1 MMYLREAFDHYDT
14 IFCTGPRHVK
24 EIRRQEELRG
34 LPAKNL
40 VEAGYYRLERI
51 YEKHKKCEGREIS
64 AHSKPAILVA
74 PSWGDENLLESCGE
88 RLIEILIEAGY
99 EVIVRPH
106 PETVRRSPD
115 LIKALR
121 SRFEDSPDFTLE
133 TSVVTDDSLLRA
145 DALICDCS
153 GIALEFAFGV
163 ERPVLFVDVPLKIR
177 NPKYEELGIEPLEL
191 ELRPQIGK
199 VITPQQLDAVPRIL
213 SEFLDETAARKER
226 LAELREQNVFAF
238 GRSSEI
244 GAGCIVDYLKSRR

>member
-1 MMYLREAFDHYDT
+1 
-14 IFCTGPRHVK
+14 
-24 EIRRQEELRG
+24 
-34 LPAKNL
+34 
-40 VEAGYYRLERI
+40 
-51 YEKHKKCEGREIS
+51 
-64 AHSKPAILVA
+64 
-74 PSWGDENLLESCGE
+74 
-88 RLIEILIEAGY
+88 
-99 EVIVRPH
+99 VIVRPH

-199 VITPQQLDAVPRIL
+199 IITTRQLDAVPRIL
-213 SEFLDETAARKER
+213 SEFLDETAAREER